1 MIYQRIATQSG
12 SVQLIDVMGSPL
24 SVVNSARVSMGKQV
38 DQMSEADWRLLDYLW
53 SNEHTSPFR
62 HVQFQF
68 HVKAPVFVLR
78 QWMKHQIGCAWNEI
92 SGRYVQFD
100 HEAWEPQEWRE
111 GAEHIKQGSAGP
123 MAEDDALRAQ
133 IIYDRAIEASFKAY
147 EELLSAGVCKEQAR
161 ACLPLSLMSECYW
174 SCSLHA
180 LVHFLKL
187 RLDHH
192 AQAEIRAY
200 ARAVLDSVLTVEGMP
215 RLLSI
220 ALST

>member
-1 MIYQRIATQSG
+1 MIYERIATQTG
-12 SVQLIDVMGSPL
+12 SVQLVDVMGSPL
-24 SVVNSARVSMGKQV
+24 SVVNSARVSMGKQA
-38 DQMSEADWRLLDYLW
+38 DDMSEADWRLIDYLW
-53 SNEHTSPFR
+53 SHEHTSPFR

-100 HEAWEPQEWRE
+100 HEAWSPDAWR
-111 GAEHIKQGSAGP
+111 AQADKIKQGSAGP

-133 IIYDRAIEASFKAY
+133 MIYDRAIEASFRAY

-180 LVHFLKL
+180 LIHFLKL

-192 AQAEIRAY
+192 AQVEIRAY
-200 ARAVLDSVLTVEGMP
+200 ARAVRESVSAVEGMP

-220 ALST
+220 ALA

>member
-1 MIYQRIATQSG
+1 MIYERIATQSG
-12 SVQLIDVMGSPL
+12 SVQLVDVMGSPL

-38 DQMSEADWRLLDYLW
+38 DQMSEGDWRLIDYLW
-53 SNEHTSPFR
+53 SHEHTSPFR

-68 HVKAPVFVLR
+68 HLKAPVFVLR
-78 QWMKHQIGCAWNEI
+78 QWMKHQVGCAWNEI

-100 HEAWEPQEWRE
+100 HEAWSPDAWR
-111 GAEHIKQGSAGP
+111 AQADKIKQGSAGP

-133 IIYDRAIEASFKAY
+133 MIYDRAIEASFKAY

-161 ACLPLSLMSECYW
+161 ACLPLSLMSECFW

-180 LVHFLKL
+180 LIHFLKL

-192 AQAEIRAY
+192 AQLEIRCFAE
-200 ARAVLDSVLTVEGMP
+200 AVRESVSAVEGMP

-220 ALST
+220 ALA

>member
-100 HEAWEPQEWRE
+100 HEAWSPDAWR
-111 GAEHIKQGSAGP
+111 AQADKIKQGSAGP

-133 IIYDRAIEASFKAY
+133 MIYDRAIEASFRAY

-180 LVHFLKL
+180 LIHFLKL

-192 AQAEIRAY
+192 AQVEIRAY
-200 ARAVLDSVLTVEGMP
+200 ARAVRESVSAVEGMP

-220 ALST
+220 ALA

>member
-38 DQMSEADWRLLDYLW
+38 DQMSEGDWRLIDYLW
-53 SNEHTSPFR
+53 SHEHTSPFR

-68 HVKAPVFVLR
+68 HLKAPVFVLR
-78 QWMKHQIGCAWNEI
+78 QWMKHQVGCAWNEI

-100 HEAWEPQEWRE
+100 HEAWSPDAWR
-111 GAEHIKQGSAGP
+111 AQADKIKQGSAGP

-133 IIYDRAIEASFKAY
+133 MIYDRAIEASFKAY

-180 LVHFLKL
+180 LIHFLQL

-192 AQAEIRAY
+192 AQFEIRCFAE
-200 ARAVLDSVLTVEGMP
+200 AVRESVSAVEGMP
-215 RLLSI
+215 RLLS
-220 ALST
+220 LVL

>member
-1 MIYQRIATQSG
+1 MIYERIATQSG

-24 SVVNSARVSMGKQV
+24 SIVNSARVSMGKQA
-38 DQMSEADWRLLDYLW
+38 DEMSEADWRLIDYLW
-53 SNEHTSPFR
+53 SHEHTSPFR

-68 HVKAPVFVLR
+68 HVRAPVFVLR
-78 QWMKHQIGCAWNEI
+78 QWMKHQVGCAWNEI

-100 HEAWEPQEWRE
+100 HEAWSPDAWR
-111 GAEHIKQGSAGP
+111 AQADKIKQGSAGP
-123 MAEDDALRAQ
+123 MVEDDALRAQ
-133 IIYDRAIEASFKAY
+133 MIYDRAIEASFKAY

-161 ACLPLSLMSECYW
+161 ACLPLSLMSECFW

-180 LVHFLKL
+180 LIHFLKL

-200 ARAVLDSVLTVEGMP
+200 AKAVGDSVMLVDGMP

-220 ALST
+220 TLA

>member
-1 MIYQRIATQSG
+1 MIHERIATQSG
-12 SVQLIDVMGSPL
+12 SVQLVDVMGSPL
-24 SVVNSARVSMGKQV
+24 SVVNSARVSMGKQA
-38 DQMSEADWRLLDYLW
+38 DEMSERDWRLIDYLW
-53 SNEHTSPFR
+53 SHEHTSPFR

-68 HVKAPVFVLR
+68 HVRAPVFVLR
-78 QWMKHQIGCAWNEI
+78 QWMKHQVGCAWNEI

-100 HEAWEPQEWRE
+100 HEAWSPDAWR
-111 GAEHIKQGSAGP
+111 AQADKIKQGSAGP

-133 IIYDRAIEASFKAY
+133 MIYDRAIEASFRAY

-161 ACLPLSLMSECYW
+161 ACLPLSLMSECFW

-180 LVHFLKL
+180 LIHFLKL

-192 AQAEIRAY
+192 AQVEIRAY

>member
-1 MIYQRIATQSG
+1 MIYERIATQSG

-38 DQMSEADWRLLDYLW
+38 DEMSEGDWRLIDYLW
-53 SNEHTSPFR
+53 SHEHTSPFR

-68 HVKAPVFVLR
+68 HIKAPVFVLR
-78 QWMKHQIGCAWNEI
+78 QWMKHQVGCAWNEI
-92 SGRYVQFD
+92 SGRYVQFE
-100 HEAWEPQEWRE
+100 HEAWSPDAWR
-111 GAEHIKQGSAGP
+111 AQADQIKQGSAGP

-133 IIYDRAIEASFKAY
+133 MIYDRAIEASFKAY

-161 ACLPLSLMSECYW
+161 ACLPLSLMSECFW

-180 LVHFLKL
+180 LIHFLKL

-192 AQAEIRAY
+192 AQLEIRCFAE
-200 ARAVLDSVLTVEGMP
+200 AVRESVSAVDGMP

>member
-1 MIYQRIATQSG
+1 MIYERIATQSG

-38 DQMSEADWRLLDYLW
+38 DQMSEGDWRLIDYLW
-53 SNEHTSPFR
+53 SHEHTSPFR

-100 HEAWEPQEWRE
+100 HEAWSPDAWR
-111 GAEHIKQGSAGP
+111 AQADKIKQGSAGP

-133 IIYDRAIEASFKAY
+133 MIYDRAIEASFKAY

-180 LVHFLKL
+180 LIHFLKL

-192 AQAEIRAY
+192 AQLEIRCFAE
-200 ARAVLDSVLTVEGMP
+200 AVRESVSAVEGMP

-220 ALST
+220 ALA

>member
-1 MIYQRIATQSG
+1 MIFERIATQSG

-24 SVVNSARVSMGKQV
+24 SVVNSARVSMGKQA
-38 DQMSEADWRLLDYLW
+38 DEMSEADWRLIDYLW
-53 SNEHTSPFR
+53 SHEHTSPFR

-68 HVKAPVFVLR
+68 HIKAPVFVLR
-78 QWMKHQIGCAWNEI
+78 QWMKHQVGCAWNEI

-100 HEAWEPQEWRE
+100 HEAWSPDAWRTQ
-111 GAEHIKQGSAGP
+111 ADKIKQGSAGP

-133 IIYDRAIEASFKAY
+133 MIYDRAIEASFKAY

-161 ACLPLSLMSECYW
+161 ACLPLSLMSECFW

-192 AQAEIRAY
+192 AQLEIRCFAE
-200 ARAVLDSVLTVEGMP
+200 AVRESVSAVEGMP

-220 ALST
+220 ALA

>member
-1 MIYQRIATQSG
+1 VIYERIATQSG
-12 SVQLIDVMGSPL
+12 SVQLVDVMGSPL

-38 DQMSEADWRLLDYLW
+38 DQMSEADWRLIDYLW
-53 SNEHTSPFR
+53 SHEHTSPFR

-68 HVKAPVFVLR
+68 HLKAPVFVLR
-78 QWMKHQIGCAWNEI
+78 QWMKHQVGCAWNEI
-92 SGRYVQFD
+92 SGRYVQFN
-100 HEAWEPQEWRE
+100 HEAWSPDAWR
-111 GAEHIKQGSAGP
+111 AQADKIKQGSAGP

-133 IIYDRAIEASFKAY
+133 MIYDRAIEASFKAY

-192 AQAEIRAY
+192 AQLEIRCFAE
-200 ARAVLDSVLTVEGMP
+200 AVRESVSAVEGMP

>member
-1 MIYQRIATQSG
+1 MIYERIATQSG
-12 SVQLIDVMGSPL
+12 SVQLVDVMGSPL
-24 SVVNSARVSMGKQV
+24 SVVNSARVSMGKQA
-38 DQMSEADWRLLDYLW
+38 DEMSERDWRLIDYLW
-53 SNEHTSPFR
+53 SHEHTSPFR

-68 HVKAPVFVLR
+68 HVRAPVFVLR
-78 QWMKHQIGCAWNEI
+78 QWMKHQVGCAWNEI

-100 HEAWEPQEWRE
+100 HEAWSPDAWR
-111 GAEHIKQGSAGP
+111 AQADKIKQGSAGP

-133 IIYDRAIEASFKAY
+133 MIYDRAIEASFRAY

-161 ACLPLSLMSECYW
+161 ACLPLSLMSECFW

-180 LVHFLKL
+180 LIHFLKL

-192 AQAEIRAY
+192 AQLEIRCFAE
-200 ARAVLDSVLTVEGMP
+200 AVRESVSAVEGMP

-220 ALST
+220 ALA